1 VAIGEEYEFLNVDSD
16 RTAAQIAG
24 ALKAE
29 KIIFLTDVQGVFID
43 GKLVRRFS
51 LLDAKRLLPKMGPGM
66 DKKVMASI
74 EAIKMGVNEAII
86 TLGSMENPITKATSH
101 QISTVISRE

>member
-1 VAIGEEYEFLNVDSD
+1 
-16 RTAAQIAG
+16 
-24 ALKAE
+24 
-29 KIIFLTDVQGVFID
+29 
-43 GKLVRRFS
+43 
-51 LLDAKRLLPKMGPGM
+51 
-66 DKKVMASI
+66 MASI